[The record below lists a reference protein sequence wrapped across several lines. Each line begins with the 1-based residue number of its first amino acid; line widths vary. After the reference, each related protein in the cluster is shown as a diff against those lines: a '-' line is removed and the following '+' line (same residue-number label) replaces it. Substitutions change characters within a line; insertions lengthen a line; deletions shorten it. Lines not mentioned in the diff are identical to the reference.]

1 MARALSA
8 GAAGANT
15 SVTSDVDVPEVWS
28 NYYVDLLTSNLVADK
43 VFMDFSSEVSKFGD
57 KINIPENKLKQTA
70 ASFTQNQSLL
80 DKLQADTESSKN
92 ITVNQY
98 IVNPFVITDMLEKQ
112 SKYREKAMKYK
123 KAAFAVAKNFDTTV
137 LALSSSFTTTA
148 VNSGGATLTNLDLT
162 EAWATLNG
170 NDVPTQER
178 SWIFDP
184 WCIKDLYD
192 LTGNYFTSV
201 DFGGGKSLV
210 GGGNP
215 TPLLGSPVYI
225 STNMPSAAAGS
236 PAQPLITNIYAH
248 KEAIGWAAQF
258 KEDVQEE
265 YMLELQG
272 TLCNVRNLY
281 GASLL
286 DGAKGV
292 KVMRQSVYGQG

>member
-1 MARALSA
+1 MSRALSA
-8 GAAGANT
+8 GAAGANSST
-15 SVTSDVDVPEVWS
+15 TSDVDIPEVWS
-28 NYYVDLLTSNLVADK
+28 DYYVDILKPNLVADK
-43 VFMDFSSEVSKFGD
+43 VFMDFSSEVARFGD
-57 KINIPENKLKQTA
+57 KINIPENKIKQTA
-70 ASFTQNQSLL
+70 ASFTMNQSLL
-80 DKLQADTESSKN
+80 DMLQADTESSKN

-98 IVNPFVITDMLEKQ
+98 IVNPFVIGDRLDKQ

-123 KAAFAVAKNFDTTV
+123 KAALAVAKNFDTYV

-148 VNSGGATLTNLDLT
+148 VNNGGSTITNLDLT
-162 EAWATLNG
+162 EAWAVLNG
-170 NDVPTQER
+170 NDVPTSER
-178 SWIFDP
+178 AWIFDP

-192 LTGNYFTSV
+192 LTGNYFTNIQMSG
-201 DFGGGKSLV
+201 DKGLV

-215 TPLLGSPVYI
+215 APLLGSPVFI

-236 PAQPLITNIYAH
+236 PAQPLITNMYVH
-248 KEAIGWAAQF
+248 KEAIGFAAQF
-258 KEDVQEE
+258 KDDVQEE

-292 KVMRQSVYGQG
+292 KVMRQSSYAQG